1 VLDAGHGGKDPGN
14 SYHGYVEKDIAL
26 KTTLKV
32 GEFLEKEKDFEVIY
46 TRKTDVFIELVNRPK
61 VANKINA
68 NLFVSIHCN
77 SVKNFE
83 PEGTETFVMGLS
95 RSNMN
100 LEVAKNENS
109 VILLEENYKKTYEGF
124 DPKKPETFI
133 GLKLVQEENL
143 NSSITLASSI
153 QENFTNNLNRKTR
166 GVKQQPLWVL
176 DAAYMPGVLIELG
189 FLSNTEEGEFLNSEV
204 GQTKMAHQ
212 IAEAIIKYKKEYFSE
227 PYAYDESK
235 MLEKIAKAEVKA
247 AKAEAKEEVKET
259 KTEPKVEPKG
269 TRTEPKVAKVE
280 QRDHKI
286 EHKPDTVETKDSIP
300 FKTVKEEP
308 ILASLEDDGMYKIQ
322 LFASSKK
329 KEVTSPDFKGLKD
342 ISFTFEHNL
351 YKYYY
356 GKASDLDGA
365 KKSCKEAKSH
375 GFKDAFIVQF
385 AAGKGT
391 AIK

>member
-1 VLDAGHGGKDPGN
+1 MDAGHGGKDPGN

-32 GEFLEKEKDFEVIY
+32 GEYLEHEKDFEVVF

-143 NSSITLASSI
+143 NSSITLASHI
-153 QENFTNNLNRKTR
+153 QDNFTNNLNRKTR

-189 FLSNTEEGEFLNSEV
+189 FLSNTDEGAFLNSDE
-204 GQTKMAHQ
+204 GQSKMARQ
-212 IAEAIIKYKKEYFSE
+212 IADAIIRYKRDYFSE
-227 PYAYDESK
+227 FTTNTV
-235 MLEKIAKAEVKA
+235 EVKSVEVA
-247 AKAEAKEEVKET
+247 SKKELSVNEVPVKPIKKEEVEVPIQNEEKES
-259 KTEPKVEPKG
+259 VVVVNG
-269 TRTEPKVAKVE
+269 T
-280 QRDHKI
+280 
-286 EHKPDTVETKDSIP
+286 
-300 FKTVKEEP
+300 
-308 ILASLEDDGMYKIQ
+308 YKIQ

-329 KEVTSPDFKGLKD
+329 KDLTSREFKGLNPV
-342 ISFTFEHNL
+342 SYTFENNL
-351 YKYYY
+351 YKYFY
-356 GKASDLDGA
+356 GDTMELNVAKLLSQEA
-365 KKSCKEAKSH
+365 KKK
-375 GFKDAFIVQF
+375 GFKDAFVVVF
-385 AAGKGT
+385 TDGKAT
-391 AIK
+391 SIK